1 MKNDLLKITQ
11 RRTLIS
17 AVMAFTLLTGSPQT
31 VFADANETQAVM
43 QAATVK
49 GRVVDAGGEP
59 IIGASVMVKGSRSN
73 GTITDMDGYFSLN
86 GASGSTLVISY
97 IGYETQEI
105 VMGGRTSLKIT
116 LKENT
121 ELLDEVVVVGYG
133 TQKKET
139 LTGSIAVVD
148 SKMFE
153 SKGSLS
159 SPLQAM
165 QGGVPGVTVTRSSGA
180 PGEEGWSM
188 KLRGGVSKNATDPL
202 IIVDGVELSNGISGL
217 QNLNASDIETM
228 NILKDASAAIYGSKA
243 AGGVVLITTK
253 RAKAGKTKVSYS
265 ASFTGKKIGLQPTLM
280 TLDEWADAVIT
291 ARSNDGLGDT
301 DVWIR
306 YGKLAKQYKG
316 MYIDNDK
323 STNPMP
329 NFPVADYVFLENDWQ
344 DLLWGDSWST
354 QHELTVTGGG
364 EKSAYRLSLG
374 YMHDDSALRWGNN
387 SNDRYNMR
395 LNNSLKLT
403 DKLSLESVIA
413 YSRQYQITPSMIGS
427 VLSQQ
432 VPQPG
437 LPSATI
443 NGLPYAWGNW
453 KAPNWLAELGGDSKL
468 QVGVLNISEKFSYKI
483 NSDFSA
489 VVQFGLNDNRA
500 IRDVQEK
507 PIDWYNY
514 AGTRIVWSEPTQ
526 ANSKYTKAFANTD
539 YYMTSGYLNWNKT
552 IAKNHNLTAM
562 IGAQYNY
569 TLSERTQLSAK
580 DIKSSLEIP
589 NGSGEITID
598 TRDNATTKWEE
609 ALMSYFGRFNYDYRQ
624 RYLIEAN
631 MRYDGSSKFTADNRW
646 DFFWGVS
653 GGWRLSEEAFM
664 QPVSSIIS
672 NLKLKVSYGILGNQS
687 GIDRYD
693 GVQLYN
699 FTPSGGAL
707 IDGEKVSYINTNGRI
722 ASTNRQWE
730 RIHNYN
736 IGLDFG
742 FLNNKLAGTVDF
754 FKKKNNNMLIEAQ
767 YPGILGDRAP
777 TMNMGEFE
785 AHGVEGII
793 GWTDKIGSVKYTIG
807 GVITYAENKLVD
819 LGTASVVSSGY
830 NQFAQG
836 HPINSIFG
844 LKYMGKIQTE
854 EELTKYKDYYYKNNG
869 IAMPDGIRLGDN
881 MFEDAN
887 GDGVLNYEDYVYLGS
902 DDPKISFS
910 WNAGIEWNNF
920 DFSAMFQ
927 GVAKRTIFR
936 DGPQFRIPMSAI
948 YLNTT
953 NQSVGNTWNPDHRDA
968 YYPSYSNTSVIN
980 NYNYQP
986 SSWSVENGSYVR
998 LKNITLGYSL
1008 PKTLLVK
1015 LGGIERA
1022 RIYFTGTDLWE
1033 NSKIRDGWD
1042 PEQTRKV
1049 DGLRRYPFNRTYT
1062 IGVDVTF

>member
-1 MKNDLLKITQ
+1 MMNDLLKITPK
-11 RRTLIS
+11 RILFST
-17 AVMAFTLLTGSPQT
+17 VMASALLAGSPQS
-31 VFADANETQAVM
+31 VFADANEVHTMLQSV
-43 QAATVK
+43 TVK
-49 GRVVDAGGEP
+49 GQVVDANGEP
-59 IIGASVMVKGSRSN
+59 IIGASVMVKGNSSN
-73 GTITDMDGYFSLN
+73 GTITNIDGNFSLN
-86 GASGSTLVISY
+86 DASGSILVISY
-97 IGYETQEI
+97 IGYKTQEI
-105 VMGGRTSLKIT
+105 AVNGRTSLKII
-116 LKENT
+116 LQEST
-121 ELLDEVVVVGYG
+121 ETLDEVVVVGYG

-153 SKGSLS
+153 SKGALS

-165 QGGVPGVTVTRSSGA
+165 QGAVPGVMITRSSGA
-180 PGEEGWSM
+180 PGEEGWTM
-188 KLRGGVSKNATDPL
+188 KLRGGVSKNSTEPL
-202 IIVDGVELSNGISGL
+202 IIVDGVEISDGLNGL
-217 QNLNASDIETM
+217 RNLNSSDIETM
-228 NILKDASAAIYGSKA
+228 NFLKDASAAIYGSKA

-265 ASFTGKKIGLQPTLM
+265 GSVTGKKIGLQPTLM
-280 TLDEWADAVIT
+280 TLDEWTNAVIA

-306 YGKLAKQYKG
+306 YAKLAQQYKG

-344 DLLWGDSWST
+344 ELLWGNSWST

-364 EKSAYRLSLG
+364 EKSSYRLSVG

-387 SNDRYNMR
+387 SNDRYNIR
-395 LNNSLKLT
+395 FNNSLKLT
-403 DKLSLESVIA
+403 DKLSLESVLA
-413 YSRQYQITPSMIGS
+413 YSRQYQVTPSMIGK

-437 LPSATI
+437 LPSASI
-443 NGLPYAWGNW
+443 NGRPYAWGDW
-453 KAPNWLAELGGDSKL
+453 KSPNWLAELGGDNKL
-468 QVGVLNISEKFSYKI
+468 QVSVLNISEKLSYQI

-489 VVQFGLNDNRA
+489 VVQFGFNDNRA
-500 IRDVQEK
+500 VRDVQEK

-514 AGTRIVWSEPTQ
+514 AGTRVVWSEPTQ

-539 YYMTSGYLNWNKT
+539 YYMISGYLNWSKS
-552 IAKNHNLTAM
+552 IAKKHNLTAM
-562 IGAQYNY
+562 AGAQYNY
-569 TLSERTQLSAK
+569 TRNERTQLSAK

-598 TRDNATTKWEE
+598 TKDNATIKWEE
-609 ALMSYFGRFNYDYRQ
+609 ALMSYFGRLNYDFQQ
-624 RYLIEAN
+624 RYLVEAN
-631 MRYDGSSKFTADNRW
+631 MRYDGSSKFISENRW

-653 GGWRLSEEAFM
+653 GGWRISEEAFM
-664 QPVSSIIS
+664 QPLSSVIS
-672 NLKLKVSYGILGNQS
+672 NLKLKVSYGVLGNQS

-707 IDGEKVSYINTNGRI
+707 IDGEKVSYINTNNKI

-736 IGLDFG
+736 IALEFG
-742 FLNNKLAGTVDF
+742 FFDNKLTGTVDV

-767 YPGILGDRAP
+767 YPGILGDKAP
-777 TMNMGEFE
+777 TMNMGKFE
-785 AHGVEGII
+785 AHGVEGTI
-793 GWTDKIGSVKYTIG
+793 GWTDKIGSVKYNIG
-807 GVITYAENKLVD
+807 GVITYATNELVD
-819 LGTASVVSSGY
+819 LGTTSVISSGY
-830 NQFAQG
+830 NQFPQG
-836 HPINSIFG
+836 YPINSIFG
-844 LKYMGKIQTE
+844 LRYMGKIQTE
-854 EELTKYKDYYYKNNG
+854 EELTKYKDYYYQNNG
-869 IAMPDGIRLGDN
+869 IGMPDGLRLGDN
-881 MFEDAN
+881 MFEDVN
-887 GDGVLNYEDYVYLGS
+887 GDGVLDHKDYVYLGS

-910 WNAGIEWNNF
+910 WNVGVEWNNF
-920 DFSAMFQ
+920 DLSAMFQ

-936 DGPQFRIPMSAI
+936 EGPQFRIPMSAI

-953 NQSVGNTWNPDHRDA
+953 NQSVGNTWSPDHRDA

-980 NYNYQP
+980 NYNYQA

-998 LKNITLGYSL
+998 LKNLTLGYSL
-1008 PKTLLVK
+1008 PKALLAK
-1015 LGGIERA
+1015 LKGIERA
-1022 RIYFTGTDLWE
+1022 RIYFAGADLWE
-1033 NSKIRDGWD
+1033 TSKIRDGWD